1 MQRVAALVAA
11 ALVAV
16 TCGSSGLFRQYEYE
30 EDIHLSLDGTATV
43 YVNGSMAAFDV
54 LRGAPFASDGSARLD
69 RRRIQEF
76 FSTPVTRFQRA
87 TMSRRGGRRF
97 VHVRIDVQDIRRL
110 SEAAPFAWSMYQF
123 YREGD
128 LYVFKQVLGGDPM
141 MKVEDVGDESWTGR
155 EWVAFRVHV
164 PSKITYHN
172 TLPENLKR
180 GNILVWEQTLEE
192 RRRGTPLVLD
202 ARMQTQSILYRTIF
216 LFGAM
221 LAVVGLMF
229 GLLIWW
235 ILRQKR
241 TI

>member
-1 MQRVAALVAA
+1 MQRVAASVAA

-43 YVNGSMAAFDV
+43 YVNGSLAAFEA
-54 LRGAPFASDGSARLD
+54 LRGAPFASDRSGRLD

-87 TMSRRGGRRF
+87 TTSRRGGRRF

-110 SEAAPFAWSMYQF
+110 SEAAPFAWSTYQF

-128 LYVFKQVLGGDPM
+128 LYVFRQVLGGDQVK
-141 MKVEDVGDESWTGR
+141 KVEDVGDEAWTGR
-155 EWVAFRVHV
+155 ELVAFRVHV

-172 TLPENLKR
+172 TAPENLKR

-192 RRRGTPLVLD
+192 RRRGTALVLD
-202 ARMQTQSILYRTIF
+202 ARMQKQSILYRTLS
-216 LFGAM
+216 LFGTM
-221 LAVVGLMF
+221 LAVVGSMF
-229 GLLIWW
+229 GLLVWW